1 MFGIFV
7 FIIVIHIGGQ
17 FNERLASLV
26 ASRSVF
32 LSDCLCKQCFCLF
45 LREINMMMMMMTEKT
60 LDEYTTRTA
69 HKFIVDDSKSILKYA
84 KCHET
89 TALCIRKVKLC
100 EIWYKT

>member
-1 MFGIFV
+1 
-7 FIIVIHIGGQ
+7 
-17 FNERLASLV
+17 
-26 ASRSVF
+26 
-32 LSDCLCKQCFCLF
+32 
-45 LREINMMMMMMTEKT
+45 MMMMMTEKT

>member
-1 MFGIFV
+1 V
-7 FIIVIHIGGQ
+7 LNLYYVITIH
-17 FNERLASLV
+17 
-26 ASRSVF
+26 SVYG
-32 LSDCLCKQCFCLF
+32 
-45 LREINMMMMMMTEKT
+45 EINMMMMMMTEKT

>member
-32 LSDCLCKQCFCLF
+32 LSDCLCKQCFCF
-45 LREINMMMMMMTEKT
+45 LTGNK
-60 LDEYTTRTA
+60 Y
-69 HKFIVDDSKSILKYA
+69 DDDDDDL
-84 KCHET
+84 
-89 TALCIRKVKLC
+89 
-100 EIWYKT
+100 